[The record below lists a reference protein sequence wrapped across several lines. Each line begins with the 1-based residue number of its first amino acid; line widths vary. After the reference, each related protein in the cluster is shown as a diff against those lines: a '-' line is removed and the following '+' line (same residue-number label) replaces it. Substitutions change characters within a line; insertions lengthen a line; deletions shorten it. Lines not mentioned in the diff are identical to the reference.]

1 MRSVLIDYLTPKGHI
16 PIINFYIKEL
26 NNEFKLIYLN
36 ENINT
41 KIKKKKNLFFLKI
54 KKNFILRFFQIL
66 CLFKKFKKH
75 KIKKILM
82 LSYEPYI
89 MFLLSLFINLSNFEI
104 FVFEHDTL
112 NPKNKFKF
120 FLIRFLNKKITHLVY
135 QSEQKKLLKFK
146 FKRKAIITNHPI
158 IKNSLNKYETK
169 KKIILIPTRH
179 HFKKELIN
187 NFIKKNLKYNFIIL
201 AKSSNIK
208 KNLFVLN
215 QNIEIKEYI
224 TNKDIAK
231 IFAIYLPL
239 DPIVYKYRISSWVY
253 MGIAYNKKIILDYNS
268 IYKFEK
274 KRFPSYIIL
283 NKPKNLE
290 LIKLQK
296 NNINWI
302 NKYNNTLIK
311 KLRKCIISKN

>member
-1 MRSVLIDYLTPKGHI
+1 MRSVLIDYLAPKGHI

-26 NNEFKLIYLN
+26 INEFKLIYLN

-41 KIKKKKNLFFLKI
+41 KIKKTKNLFFLKI

-66 CLFKKFKKH
+66 CLFKKFKKQ

-89 MFLLSLFINLSNFEI
+89 MFLLSLFINLSNFQI

-120 FLIRFLNKKITHLVY
+120 YLIRFLNKKITHLVY

-158 IKNSLNKYETK
+158 IKNSLNKYK
-169 KKIILIPTRH
+169 
-179 HFKKELIN
+179 
-187 NFIKKNLKYNFIIL
+187 IKKNLKYNFIIL

-311 KLRKCIISKN
+311 KLRECIISKN